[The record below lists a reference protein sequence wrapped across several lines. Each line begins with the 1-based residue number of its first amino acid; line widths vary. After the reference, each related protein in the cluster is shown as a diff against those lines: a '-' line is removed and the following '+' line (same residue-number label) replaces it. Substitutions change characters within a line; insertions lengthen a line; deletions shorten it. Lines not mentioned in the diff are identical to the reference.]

1 MQPAGRIDPPAW
13 MTAPETKAVLAA
25 LAAGGAAPRFVG
37 GCVRD
42 AVLGRTGRDIDIA
55 TPESPDTVMA
65 RLAAAKIHAIPTG
78 VEHGT
83 VTAVI
88 GKRHFEI
95 TTLRTDVETYGR
107 RAKVAFIDDWAGDAA
122 RRDFT
127 INALYADADG
137 TLYDPAGGLA
147 DLAAG
152 RVRFVGRAA
161 ERIREDALR
170 ILRFFRFFARF
181 GRGEPDREAL
191 AACRDAAASL
201 AILSGERVAGELVRL
216 LGTDDPVPAVKL
228 MAEIG
233 VLQRLLPEGD
243 GVARLE
249 RLVEIERGLR
259 LADAWR
265 RLAALLPARADAIE
279 RVADALRLSNA
290 ERARLLASAAPPEPL
305 PVPLDARA
313 ARCTIYRIGADIF
326 RDLVLL
332 DWAGGR
338 IADGRTWLELGATWP
353 KPDFPLGGADAKAL
367 GMTEGRALGDA
378 LRTVES
384 WWVAGDF
391 QADRAA
397 CLARL
402 RKEVAGA

>member
-1 MQPAGRIDPPAW
+1 MQPADRIDPPAW
-13 MTAPETKAVLAA
+13 MTAPETRAVLAA
-25 LAAGGAAPRFVG
+25 LGAGGATARFVG

-42 AVLGRTGRDIDIA
+42 AVLGRTARDVDIA
-55 TPESPDTVMA
+55 TPESPATVMT
-65 RLAAAKIHAIPTG
+65 RLQAADIHVIPTG
-78 VEHGT
+78 IEHGT

-95 TTLRTDVETYGR
+95 TTLRADVETYGR
-107 RAKVAFIDDWAGDAA
+107 RARVAFTDDWAGDAA

-137 TLYDPAGGLA
+137 TLYDPTGGLP
-147 DLAAG
+147 DLANG

-181 GRGEPDREAL
+181 GRGEPDPEAL

-201 AILSGERVAGELVRL
+201 AILSGERVAGELIRL
-216 LGTDDPVPAVKL
+216 LAADDPIPAVKL
-228 MAEIG
+228 MATIG
-233 VLQRLLPEGD
+233 LLPRLLPDGD

-249 RLVEIERGLR
+249 RLVAIERGLG
-259 LADAWR
+259 LADPWR
-265 RLAALLPARADAIE
+265 RLAALLPARPEAIE

-290 ERARLLASAAPPEPL
+290 ERARLLAIAAPTENLPIPL
-305 PVPLDARA
+305 NPPA
-313 ARCTIYRIGADIF
+313 ARRAIYRLGAEAV
-326 RDLVLL
+326 RDQVMLA
-332 DWAGGR
+332 WASGR
-338 IADGRTWLELGATWP
+338 IADGRDWLDLAATWR
-353 KPDFPLGGADAKAL
+353 KPDFPLQGADAKAL

-378 LRTVES
+378 LRAVEA

-397 CLARL
+397 CLQRL
-402 RKEVAGA
+402 REVAGA

>member
-25 LAAGGAAPRFVG
+25 LRTGGATPRFVG

-42 AVLGRTGRDIDIA
+42 AVLGRAGRDIDIA

-65 RLAAAKIHAIPTG
+65 RLKAAKIHAVPTG
-78 VEHGT
+78 IEHGT

-95 TTLRTDVETYGR
+95 TTLRTDIETYGR
-107 RAKVAFIDDWAGDAA
+107 RAKVAFTDDWAGDAA

-137 TLYDPAGGLA
+137 TLYDPTGGLS

-181 GRGEPDREAL
+181 GRGEPDGEAM

-216 LGTDDPVPAVKL
+216 LAADDPMPALKL
-228 MAEIG
+228 MVGIG
-233 VLQRLLPEGD
+233 VLQRLLPDGD
-243 GVARLE
+243 GIVRLE
-249 RLVEIERGLR
+249 RLVAIERTLG

-265 RLAALLPARADAIE
+265 RLAALLPAQPDAIQ
-279 RVADALRLSNA
+279 RVAEALRLSNA
-290 ERARLLASAAPPEPL
+290 ERVRLLAIAAPAEPL

-313 ARCTIYRIGADIF
+313 ARRLLYRAGADTF

-338 IADGRTWLELGATWP
+338 IADGRAWFELAATWP

-378 LRTVES
+378 LRAVEA
-384 WWVAGDF
+384 WWIAGDF